1 MLKRRERKR
10 AESIGENRATKK
22 KIESKGIYIYIYI
35 SKGLWTL
42 LILKRCFER
51 GGIYMAYKVLR
62 SCIS

>member
-35 SKGLWTL
+35 Y
-42 LILKRCFER
+42 
-51 GGIYMAYKVLR
+51 IYQ
-62 SCIS
+62 